1 MREARVTRLA
11 FTSRLVTREHYTLI
25 RQRCSFL
32 WVGANRSPL
41 LKSSESLN
49 EVSLCDYRKA

>member
-49 EVSLCDYRKA
+49 EVSM